1 MALSTPCIARQADAA
16 EGEEGRAGA
25 RRRASG
31 ARQNLL
37 FTGNHVANY
46 SRGRE
51 RGATQP
57 GIRQKARAGWG
68 RGMWPGQG
76 RARVGPGKPGAAP
89 SRWAPA
95 RSGACARAAEI
106 CANVYVAAVLRM
118 CRDARL
124 LEAPRC
130 AWMPVWRGRISAG
143 APQAGAAGAVLWAS
157 SRCGILSVCAGRAR
171 GPGAGGPRTAR
182 RRDAGPQRRGPSA
195 PRAARQA
202 RELAREVYGRHEGV
216 WPDHGDD
223 GGHDG
228 DGDLMSDTDSE
239 GSGSAPLSQASR
251 AACGRPGWL
260 PAEHVEAPGRGW
272 GGFRREIGPFR
283 AGRLFSCGGCVRA
296 WRARCGVGCP
306 APSAHPT
313 LPNPNRPARQA
324 TAGAMTTTRAATTW
338 PGRSARTPTAAT
350 TTTTTASGWPVRAR
364 RLQNWSPRTYRRKT
378 LRQWVPLKVQAVQAG
393 KRSLCVHDCRDV
405 ELRARGAAEAL
416 GACPQR
422 AAASAHAGLRLR
434 RRPGSSAAARGMQA
448 SVCSAEQ
455 SRAVRDGRAS
465 AAPPPRRAFLFAFC
479 LPTLCFAARRV
490 YGRGRRQ
497 RRRLQRLQLRRR
509 LQHQQRRVV
518 GRDERAGQRWQQRR
532 AL

>member
-1 MALSTPCIARQADAA
+1 VRTRRRNLCQCVCGSRAAHVQRCKAARSAAVCMDACVA
-16 EGEEGRAGA
+16 WAHK
-25 RRRASG
+25 RRRAPGRRRWRRAMGQLALWHPVHMRRTG
-31 ARQNLL
+31 ARP
-37 FTGNHVANY
+37 G
-46 SRGRE
+46 RGRP
-51 RGATQP
+51 T
-57 GIRQKARAGWG
+57 
-68 RGMWPGQG
+68 
-76 RARVGPGKPGAAP
+76 
-89 SRWAPA
+89 
-95 RSGACARAAEI
+95 
-106 CANVYVAAVLRM
+106 
-118 CRDARL
+118 D
-124 LEAPRC
+124 
-130 AWMPVWRGRISAG
+130 
-143 APQAGAAGAVLWAS
+143 S
-157 SRCGILSVCAGRAR
+157 S
-171 GPGAGGPRTAR
+171 TA
-182 RRDAGPQRRGPSA
+182 DAGPQRRGPSA

-313 LPNPNRPARQA
+313 LPNPDRPARQA
-324 TAGAMTTTRAATTW
+324 TAGATTTTRAATTW